1 MEFNRLIRER
11 RVGLGLG
18 VRETARLTT
27 QSFVPSPIKSAV
39 YISRLEEGRS
49 ADMPV
54 DSVTIDKMWGLGT
67 VLLINPFELFL
78 RSRGRE
84 DLMASLSRFT
94 VRDCTEKDFGNF
106 VRGRR
111 AFLDLSMR
119 EASALSVPWS
129 VSTGYWS
136 QMETDFRSCAAK
148 ISGEKLWGIAVAL
161 DVDPL
166 LLYVLSRNIDPRY
179 LNSASRD
186 RLFS

>member
-1 MEFNRLIRER
+1 MQFNRMIRER

-18 VRETARLTT
+18 VREAARLTT
-27 QSFVPSPIKSAV
+27 QPFVPSPIKSAV
-39 YISRLEEGRS
+39 YISRLEDGS
-49 ADMPV
+49 STDMPV
-54 DSVTIDKMWGLGT
+54 ASVTIDKMWGLGV
-67 VLLINPFELFL
+67 VLHINPFELFL
-78 RSRGRE
+78 SSRKRE
-84 DLMASLSRFT
+84 DLVSSLSRFT
-94 VRDCTEKDFGNF
+94 VRDCTERDFGNF

-136 QMETDFRSCAAK
+136 QMETDFRDCAGK

-166 LLYVLSRNIDPRY
+166 LLYVLSRKIDPRY
-179 LNSASRD
+179 LNSVSRD
-186 RLFS
+186 RLFA